1 MLRLS
6 FRSTL
11 LMSFL
16 LIAGALAAAAVTG
29 WLGLEASARAIQ
41 DGKREALAL
50 SAAAKRI
57 GERTVDLE
65 RSARQYL
72 VLGEPALAAR
82 FAGTVQDA
90 LAALAVLESAGP
102 AFSTA
107 GAGWRATAERIRARL
122 EAAHTPPH
130 DGARIP
136 VTSAVP
142 AADGADG
149 DFARLAALAATLATL
164 VEEQLA
170 RRDQALMDALEGE
183 RHTVAAQVLGALL
196 LAAAL
201 AVLGGWWLL
210 RPLGRIEHAIAELG
224 EGRLAQPI
232 RITGP
237 ADLRQLGERLDWLR
251 LRLAELEANRNRVL
265 RHVSH
270 ELKTPLASLREGV
283 ALLADGVLGRLGP
296 EQREVAGILEHSART
311 LQERI
316 EQLLQ
321 YNASQ
326 FDART
331 LHLQPTALLPLLRE
345 VAAEHRL
352 QAQARGVGIEFAG
365 AAPIVAADT
374 AKLRT
379 AFSNLLANAVAF
391 SPADGRIHIEI
402 GVDGDRVAIDCR
414 DQGPGI
420 EPGELERIF
429 EPFFQGSRSSGAQ
442 IKGSGIGLAI
452 VHEFISAHHGTV
464 RALPSEHGAHFR
476 IELPHA

>member
-11 LMSFL
+11 LVSFL

-29 WLGLEASARAIQ
+29 WLGLEATARAIQ

-50 SAAAKRI
+50 SAAARRI

-72 VLGEPALAAR
+72 VLGDQTLATR
-82 FAGTVQDA
+82 FAGTVEDA
-90 LAALAVLESAGP
+90 RAALAVLESAGTD
-102 AFSTA
+102 FSA
-107 GAGWRATAERIRARL
+107 PSADWRATAERIGARL
-122 EAAHTPPH
+122 EAAHAAAHDDVGTPTTPT
-130 DGARIP
+130 
-136 VTSAVP
+136 VL
-142 AADGADG
+142 AADEADG
-149 DFARLAALAATLATL
+149 DFARLAALSATLATL
-164 VEEQLA
+164 VEDRLA
-170 RRDQALMDALEGE
+170 RRDRAVMDALDRE
-183 RHTVAAQVLGALL
+183 RHTVAVQVLGALL

-201 AVLGGWWLL
+201 AALGGWWLL
-210 RPLGRIEHAIAELG
+210 RPLGRIEHAIAALG
-224 EGRLAQPI
+224 EGRLAQAI
-232 RITGP
+232 QITGP

-270 ELKTPLASLREGV
+270 ELKTPLASLHEGV
-283 ALLADGVLGRLGP
+283 ALLADGVLGRLTP

-331 LHLQPTALLPLLRE
+331 LDLQPTALLPLLRE
-345 VAAEHRL
+345 VAAELRL
-352 QAQARGVGIEFAG
+352 QARARGVGIDFAG
-365 AAPIVAADT
+365 AAPIVSADI

-391 SPADGRIHIEI
+391 SPADGRIEIEI
-402 GVDGDRVAIDCR
+402 GVDGERVVIDCR

-420 EPGELERIF
+420 EPAELERIF
-429 EPFFQGSRSSGAQ
+429 EPFFQGSRSSGAPV
-442 IKGSGIGLAI
+442 KGSGIGLAI

-464 RALPSEHGAHFR
+464 RALPSAHGAHFR